1 MKTRDVY
8 LINGQTLNDSDTVT
22 QDVTRGLKILYLI
35 VQYSATNGAT
45 SNTLARLNSMV
56 SKLAI
61 IDGSDIKHS
70 LSMREEQA
78 WNFYMYGQL
87 PYQSLSQA
95 AAAVVVERAVID
107 FRRSRD
113 DKNFYLDTS
122 GMSNPQIQLTHNLTI
137 SATAGF
143 ATGSGKVT
151 VIARVIDADAL
162 PNQGFVMAK
171 ELDSFASAA
180 SGDHTTDLPL
190 DFPLS
195 HILVL
200 NPVNAKTPD
209 NSLSNFKLTAD
220 TDAFIPINE
229 SYADLLRRN
238 YDDFGEAYQD
248 VNILT
253 DTTYT
258 DECDLYYH
266 TGEAVIQGGAT
277 AKLLTSVVAA
287 NEMKGTM
294 TTGESGTISIRE
306 TGSAPHSSTI
316 YQFGDGYDPADVFNP
331 AGVGKFQLKLTSAAT
346 GATPKVV
353 TVQQHN

>member
-22 QDVTRGLKILYLI
+22 FDLTRSLKIQYLI
-35 VQYSATNGAT
+35 IQYSATNGAT
-45 SNTLARLNSMV
+45 SNTLARLNSMI
-56 SKLAI
+56 SKLAVV
-61 IDGSDIKHS
+61 DGSDVLHS

-78 WNFYMYGQL
+78 YNFYMYKHL
-87 PYQSLSQA
+87 PFQALSQVA
-95 AAAVVVERAVID
+95 AATVVERAVID
-107 FRRSRD
+107 FRRSMD
-113 DKNFYLDTS
+113 DKGFYLDTS
-122 GMSNPQIQLTHNLTI
+122 RYLNPQLQLTHNLTV
-137 SATAGF
+137 SATAGI
-143 ATGSGKVT
+143 ATGTGKVS
-151 VIARVIDADAL
+151 VIARVIDADAP
-162 PNQGFVMAK
+162 PNEGYVLAK

-190 DFPLS
+190 DFPIAC
-195 HILVL
+195 ILVS
-200 NPVNAKTPD
+200 NPVNAKSPD

-229 SYADLLRRN
+229 SYTDLLRRN
-238 YDDFGEAYQD
+238 FDDYGEAVQD
-248 VNILT
+248 VDILT

-258 DECDLYYH
+258 DESDVYFH
-266 TGEAVIQGGAT
+266 TGESVIQGGAT

-306 TGSAPHSSTI
+306 TGSAPHSTAF
-316 YQFGDGYDPADVFNP
+316 YQFGDGYDASDIFNP
-331 AGVGKFQLKLTSAAT
+331 SGVGKLQLKLTNAAT

-353 TVQQHN
+353 TIQQHQ